1 MWSIKQIAYAGGLIL
16 LSILFWYYMLF
27 IPSKVEKLNNANII
41 RETISKQVNSIR
53 LFKAV
58 EKDKKLKGQYEI
70 RNDFDGCSSNCTTE
84 L

>member
-1 MWSIKQIAYAGGLIL
+1 MWSVKSIAHAGGLTL
-16 LSILFWYYMLF
+16 LSGIAWYYVLF
-27 IPSKVEKLNNANII
+27 VPNKVEKLQNANII
-41 RETISKQVNSIR
+41 RETISNQVNSIR

-70 RNDFDGCSSNCTTE
+70 RNDFNGCNSNCTTE